1 MSASIPETML
11 LSDLLK
17 PTGFDCPADLEGKT
31 FAEATAG
38 GDVEVES
45 NKAASINVST
55 YTKPIAV
62 TPTSGKDAMAKAT
75 ITLTN
80 IPVAKEEID
89 LDASENTTYTPSS
102 GKVYKKVV
110 VNVPTVT
117 ALCAWKLKSIVVYTK
132 TGTPTTSTK
141 VLVPSVVFGETADST
156 VTVINESAIDAVADE
171 FASITIGE
179 DTYTRYT
186 SGDIAL

>member
-31 FAEATAG
+31 FNEATAAK
-38 GDVEVES
+38 DIEVES

-55 YTKPIAV
+55 YTKPVAV

-75 ITLTN
+75 ITLTD

-117 ALCAWKLKSIVVYTK
+117 ALFAWKSESAVVYTK
-132 TGTPTTSTK
+132 TDMLTTFTK
-141 VLVPSVVFGETADST
+141 ALVPSAVGIESVTAAVD
-156 VTVINESAIDAVADE
+156 IGLEAI
-171 FASITIGE
+171 IIGE

-186 SGDIAL
+186 SGDITL

>member
-17 PTGFDCPADLEGKT
+17 ATGYDCPADLEGKT
-31 FAEATAG
+31 FNEATVAK
-38 GDVEVES
+38 DIEVES

-55 YTKPIAV
+55 YTNPVAV

-75 ITLTN
+75 IRLTN

-117 ALCAWKLKSIVVYTK
+117 ALFAWKLESAVVYTK

-141 VLVPSVVFGETADST
+141 ALVPSATAIT
-156 VTVINESAIDAVADE
+156 ESAIAAVADE

>member
-17 PTGFDCPADLEGKT
+17 TTGYDCPEELLDKT

-38 GDVEVES
+38 GDIEVES

-55 YTKPIAV
+55 YTKPVAV
-62 TPTSGKDAMAKAT
+62 TPTSGKDAMVKAT

-117 ALCAWKLKSIVVYTK
+117 ALFAWKLESAEREAVVYTK

-141 VLVPSVVFGETADST
+141 ALVPSATAIT
-156 VTVINESAIDAVADE
+156 ESAIDAVADE

>member
-17 PTGFDCPADLEGKT
+17 PTGFDCPEELLDKT
-31 FAEATAG
+31 FAEAIAG

-45 NKAASINVST
+45 NKAASINVAT
-55 YTKPIAV
+55 YTKPVAV
-62 TPTSGKDAMAKAT
+62 TPTSGKGAMAKAT

-89 LDASENTTYTPSS
+89 LDASENTTYTPSP

-117 ALCAWKLKSIVVYTK
+117 ALCAWKVESAVVYTK

-141 VLVPSVVFGETADST
+141 ALYSPGGLPGTA
-156 VTVINESAIDAVADE
+156 IAESAIDAVADE

-186 SGDIAL
+186 SGDIVL

>member
-17 PTGFDCPADLEGKT
+17 PTGFDCPEELLDKT

-45 NKAASINVST
+45 NKAA
-55 YTKPIAV
+55 
-62 TPTSGKDAMAKAT
+62 
-75 ITLTN
+75 LF
-80 IPVAKEEID
+80 
-89 LDASENTTYTPSS
+89 
-102 GKVYKKVV
+102 
-110 VNVPTVT
+110 
-117 ALCAWKLKSIVVYTK
+117 AWKLESAVVYTK

-141 VLVPSVVFGETADST
+141 ALVPSATAIT
-156 VTVINESAIDAVADE
+156 ESAIAAVADE